1 MSAILEGP
9 RKLIRNHFGKLIHV
23 EFSGMITIHR
33 ILNMKWMHRRAP
45 VKVKRE
51 ENARYDVVT
60 CVKFQDAY

>member
-9 RKLIRNHFGKLIHV
+9 RKLIRNHSGKLIHV

-33 ILNMKWMHRRAP
+33 ILNMKWMHRQAP

-60 CVKFQDAY
+60 